1 MDEKNNNHK
10 KAKFTLAYIM
20 SLPYTWMIFGYV
32 IGKFYFSIWGSIIG
46 LIIGYVFSI
55 KIFRIKAGEC
65 IVQGFG

>member
-10 KAKFTLAYIM
+10 KDKFTLAYIM

-46 LIIGYVFSI
+46 LIIGYVF
-55 KIFRIKAGEC
+55 C
-65 IVQGFG
+65 IYLRKYRK

>member
-1 MDEKNNNHK
+1 
-10 KAKFTLAYIM
+10 
-20 SLPYTWMIFGYV
+20 MIFGYV

>member
-10 KAKFTLAYIM
+10 KDKFTLAYIM

-46 LIIGYVFSI
+46 LIIGYVF
-55 KIFRIKAGEC
+55 RIKAGEC